1 MNINKL
7 QTIKNPNIMKKTAL
21 LIIML
26 ISITAAFSQT
36 EKSPRPT
43 APYSPAVMTS
53 TGLLFISGQIPIDM
67 ETGELHKGDI
77 SIETRI
83 VMERLGALLIQHGL
97 DYSNLVKCTVF
108 LTDIR
113 DYQAVN
119 KVYGSFFDA
128 KFPAREAIEI
138 SNLPMGASIEIS
150 AIASK

>member
-1 MNINKL
+1 M
-7 QTIKNPNIMKKTAL
+7 QRTVF

-26 ISITAAFSQT
+26 VCFTAAYSQT
-36 EKSPRPT
+36 EKSPRPI

-53 TGLLFISGQIPIDM
+53 SGLLFISGQIPIDM
-67 ETGELHKGDI
+67 KTGELHRGDI
-77 SIETRI
+77 SVETRI
-83 VMERLGALLIQHGL
+83 VMERIGALLKEHKMDFSQ
-97 DYSNLVKCTVF
+97 LVKCTVF

-119 KVYGSFFDA
+119 KVYGSFFNG

-138 SNLPMGASIEIS
+138 SNLPLGASIEIS